1 MMRGGAAAA
10 QNGSGGQSGD
20 KGQKRASGA
29 SAADAIVID
38 GSPLKKGENGM
49 RKLRRRARRW
59 QRCGAGQ
66 VVAALRSNLTARR
79 PSSAWAAG
87 KNASFRYG

>member
-1 MMRGGAAAA
+1 MQGGAAAA
-10 QNGSGGQSGD
+10 QNGSGGQGGD

-49 RKLRRRARRW
+49 RGCSNCGARPVGGRDAYAGGARRR
-59 QRCGAGQ
+59 
-66 VVAALRSNLTARR
+66 AALRSNFTASR
-79 PSSAWAAG
+79 PSSA
-87 KNASFRYG
+87 